1 MAFWLIKMRSQRFL
15 PENYIA
21 YGLVEGFY
29 TGGSVNGVKL
39 IHSGVVSKG
48 GSVKLGG

>member
-1 MAFWLIKMRSQRFL
+1 VIIK
-15 PENYIA
+15 
-21 YGLVEGFY
+21 GFSK
-29 TGGSVNGVKL
+29 GGSVNGVKL